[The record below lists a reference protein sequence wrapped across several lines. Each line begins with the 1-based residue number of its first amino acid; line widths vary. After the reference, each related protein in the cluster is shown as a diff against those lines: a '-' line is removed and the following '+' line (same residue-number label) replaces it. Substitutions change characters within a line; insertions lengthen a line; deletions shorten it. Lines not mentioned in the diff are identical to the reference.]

1 MNILFIVF
9 GKDTQH
15 YLQSNF
21 SIYTFLA
28 QKKETTT
35 INIITDRPEMYS
47 SIANEVNLITI
58 EESIL
63 KEWRGE
69 FDFFWRIKIKAI
81 QHLWEKFKNQHILYL
96 DSDTFLF
103 GDFSVLLNQLDNG
116 NAFMHLCEGE
126 WKTLKSKTEK
136 KMWRQINN
144 HTYGGITIT
153 AKYPMWNAGAIG
165 IPSTHGAAI
174 IEKTLQICDDMLRAD
189 VTRRLIEQYAFSA
202 ALANTTKLI
211 EAQNQIGH
219 YWSNKEDWNKF
230 ITTFFIEHTLQHH
243 TKEEIL
249 ASVKNTDFKKIPVYV
264 DKPNTNGRLKKK
276 IDSFFP
282 NRKEVFIPTK

>member
-9 GKDTQH
+9 GNDTQH
-15 YLQSNF
+15 YIQSNF

-28 QKKETTT
+28 QKKEET
-35 INIITDRPEMYS
+35 IIHVITDKPEMYN
-47 SIANEVNLITI
+47 SIATQVNLIAI
-58 EESIL
+58 EDSIL

-81 QHLWEKFKNQHILYL
+81 EHLWEKYKDQHILYL

-103 GDFSVLLNQLDNG
+103 GNFSALLEELNNG

-126 WKTLKSKTEK
+126 WKKLQSKTEK
-136 KMWRQINN
+136 KMWQQINN
-144 HTYGGITIT
+144 NTYGDITIT
-153 AKYPMWNAGAIG
+153 AKYSMWNAGAIG
-165 IPSTHGAAI
+165 IPAAHGGKI
-174 IEKTLQICDDMLRAD
+174 IEKTLQICDDMLRND
-189 VTRRLIEQYAFSA
+189 VTRRLIEQYSFSV
-202 ALANTTKLI
+202 ALAYITTLV

-230 ITTFFIEHTLQHH
+230 ITTFFIEHTLQNHS
-243 TKEEIL
+243 KEEII
-249 ASVKNTDFKKIPVYV
+249 ASVKNIDFKKIPVYV

-282 NRKEVFIPTK
+282 NRKEIFIPAK